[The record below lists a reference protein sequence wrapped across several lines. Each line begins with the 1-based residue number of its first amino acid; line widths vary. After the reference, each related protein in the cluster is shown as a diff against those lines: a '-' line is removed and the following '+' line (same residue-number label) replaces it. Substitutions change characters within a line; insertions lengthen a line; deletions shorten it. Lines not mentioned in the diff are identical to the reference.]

1 MQTMVYSSNMHYSKI
16 NKKSKL
22 NIKIPLE
29 LKTFNFPIST
39 LLLEGGLNILDIDTL
54 SLKQIDTLSTQLNS
68 LKHREDALEQPIILN
83 PHTKLNFSSNNPYFL
98 FAINLSVFLSFKP
111 FNLQKRQF
119 SKYLMSQIVKNKM
132 SLNPILNSIANCI

>member
-16 NKKSKL
+16 SKKSKL
-22 NIKIPLE
+22 NIKFPLE
-29 LKTFNFPIST
+29 LKTFNFPILT

-132 SLNPILNSIANCI
+132 SLNPILNSIANCF

>member
-16 NKKSKL
+16 SKKSKL
-22 NIKIPLE
+22 NIKFPLE

-132 SLNPILNSIANCI
+132 SLNHLLNSIANCF

>member
-16 NKKSKL
+16 SKKSKL
-22 NIKIPLE
+22 NIKFPLE

-83 PHTKLNFSSNNPYFL
+83 PHTKLNFSSNNPFFL
-98 FAINLSVFLSFKP
+98 FAINLSVFLPFKP

-132 SLNPILNSIANCI
+132 SLNHLLNSIANCF

>member
-54 SLKQIDTLSTQLNS
+54 SLKQRDTLSTQLNS

-132 SLNPILNSIANCI
+132 SLSPILNSIPNCF

>member
-16 NKKSKL
+16 SKKSKL
-22 NIKIPLE
+22 NIKFPLE

-132 SLNPILNSIANCI
+132 SLNHILNSIANCF

>member
-132 SLNPILNSIANCI
+132 SLNPILNSIANCF

>member
-16 NKKSKL
+16 SKKSKL
-22 NIKIPLE
+22 NIKFPLE

>member
-54 SLKQIDTLSTQLNS
+54 SLKQRDTLSTQLNS

-132 SLNPILNSIANCI
+132 SLSPILNSIANCF

>member
-54 SLKQIDTLSTQLNS
+54 SLKQRDTLSTQLNS

-98 FAINLSVFLSFKP
+98 FAINLSVFPSFKP

-132 SLNPILNSIANCI
+132 SLNPILNSIANCF

>member
-54 SLKQIDTLSTQLNS
+54 SLKQRDTLSTQLNS

-132 SLNPILNSIANCI
+132 SLNPILNSIANCF

>member
-16 NKKSKL
+16 SKKSKL
-22 NIKIPLE
+22 NIKFPLE

-54 SLKQIDTLSTQLNS
+54 SLKQRDTLSTQLNS

-132 SLNPILNSIANCI
+132 SLNPILNSIANCF

>member
-16 NKKSKL
+16 SKKSKL
-22 NIKIPLE
+22 NIKFPLE

-132 SLNPILNSIANCI
+132 SLNPILNSIANCF

>member
-22 NIKIPLE
+22 NIKFPLE
-29 LKTFNFPIST
+29 IKTFNFPIST

-83 PHTKLNFSSNNPYFL
+83 PHTKLKFSCNNPYFL

-132 SLNPILNSIANCI
+132 SLNPILNSIANCF

>member
-54 SLKQIDTLSTQLNS
+54 SLKQRDTLSTQLNS

-132 SLNPILNSIANCI
+132 SLNPILNSIANCS

>member
-22 NIKIPLE
+22 NIKFPLE

-68 LKHREDALEQPIILN
+68 LKHREDALEWPIILN
-83 PHTKLNFSSNNPYFL
+83 PHTKLNFSYNNPYFL

-111 FNLQKRQF
+111 CNLQKRQF

-132 SLNPILNSIANCI
+132 SLNPILNSIANCF

>member
-16 NKKSKL
+16 SKKSKL
-22 NIKIPLE
+22 NIKFPLE

-68 LKHREDALEQPIILN
+68 LKHRKDALEQPIILN

-132 SLNPILNSIANCI
+132 SLNPILNSIANCF